1 MFCLLYVHYISIKLL
16 NISKKKIK
24 SALHRNSKIEKLK
37 KKKKKKH
44 KGKIEGKKATEICRK
59 RQKETKNEASV
70 SRRIEQLKLT

>member
-37 KKKKKKH
+37 KKKKH
-44 KGKIEGKKATEICRK
+44 KGKIAGKKATEICRK